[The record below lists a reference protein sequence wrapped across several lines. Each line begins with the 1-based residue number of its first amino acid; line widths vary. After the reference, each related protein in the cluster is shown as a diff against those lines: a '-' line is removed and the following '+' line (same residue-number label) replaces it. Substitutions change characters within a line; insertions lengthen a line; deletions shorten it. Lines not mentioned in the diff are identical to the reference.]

1 MKHIYA
7 VSDRKQLDNLQAFV
21 LSIEPRFS
29 DYLAYLKEV
38 FQVSDLPRCILWTD
52 LETATQLISDIPLPA
67 YTNDYRTVF
76 CPDLSVWREIYLR
89 QLDHAEIPAVRN
101 YYTNQLNRNHILQI
115 LGHEFVH
122 HSELFLDGF
131 DFDYESGI
139 WFEEG
144 MCEYISRKFL
154 LTEEEFR
161 EEAKIN
167 ASLAE
172 QFRSKYGNH
181 PLEDFG
187 RETYQNDYASIFF
200 EYWRSFLAVQQIIQ
214 DHNGDI
220 SAVFRSYHRW
230 HNEKSSLTL
239 EQWFGL

>member
-29 DYLAYLKEV
+29 DYLAYLKEA
-38 FQVSDLPRCILWTD
+38 FQVSDIPRCILWTD

-101 YYTNQLNRNHILQI
+101 YYTNQLTRNHVLQI

-131 DFDYESGI
+131 DSNYESGI

-144 MCEYISRKFL
+144 MCEYISRKFF
-154 LTEEEFR
+154 LTEEEFQ

-167 ASLAE
+167 ALLAE

-181 PLEDFG
+181 SLEDFG
-187 RETYQNDYASIFF
+187 RETYQNDNASIFF
-200 EYWRSFLAVQQIIQ
+200 EYWRSFLAVQQIIRN
-214 DHNGDI
+214 HNGDV

-230 HNEKSSLTL
+230 HSEKSSLTL

>member
-7 VSDRKQLDNLQAFV
+7 VSDQKQLDTLQAFV

-29 DYLAYLKEV
+29 DYLAYLKEA

-101 YYTNQLNRNHILQI
+101 YYTNQLTRNHILQI

-131 DFDYESGI
+131 DSNYESGI

-144 MCEYISRKFL
+144 MCEYISRKFF

-167 ASLAE
+167 ALLAE
-172 QFRSKYGNH
+172 QFRRKYGNH
-181 PLEDFG
+181 SLEDFD

-230 HNEKSSLTL
+230 HIEKSSLTL

>member
-29 DYLAYLKEV
+29 DYLAYLKEA

-52 LETATQLISDIPLPA
+52 LETATQLISNIPLPA

-101 YYTNQLNRNHILQI
+101 YYTNQLTRNHVLQI

-131 DFDYESGI
+131 DSNYESGI
-139 WFEEG
+139 
-144 MCEYISRKFL
+144 
-154 LTEEEFR
+154 
-161 EEAKIN
+161 
-167 ASLAE
+167 
-172 QFRSKYGNH
+172 
-181 PLEDFG
+181 
-187 RETYQNDYASIFF
+187 
-200 EYWRSFLAVQQIIQ
+200 
-214 DHNGDI
+214 
-220 SAVFRSYHRW
+220 
-230 HNEKSSLTL
+230 
-239 EQWFGL
+239 